1 MCFYFV
7 FLPDSLFNIFIN
19 IFKLNKTFSKS
30 LKNSFKKFL
39 MMRYNVICNI
49 ILSLLPYFLLP
60 LNHIAHVYFSF
71 WINQGQEAYLASQID
86 TYYRSDRSH
95 FPFSSL
101 FLPQATSIVTTFQQ
115 LLSRVKLLSKKS
127 IRTIN
132 KFCVH
137 KTAYRVRSFEINIK
151 LLLVKLAANFLRSL

>member
-1 MCFYFV
+1 M

-19 IFKLNKTFSKS
+19 IFKLNKTFLSKS

-39 MMRYNVICNI
+39 MMQYNVICNI
-49 ILSLLPYFLLP
+49 ILSLPYFLLP
-60 LNHIAHVYFSF
+60 LNHIAHVCFSF

-86 TYYRSDRSH
+86 TYYHSDRSH
-95 FPFSSL
+95 FPFSFL

-115 LLSRVKLLSKKS
+115 LLSHIKLLSKKS

-137 KTAYRVRSFEINIK
+137 KTAYRVRSFKINIK
-151 LLLVKLAANFLRSL
+151 CCL